1 MHSLDFHNLARWFF
15 QVKTYGPA
23 ILVTIGAALLIVSSI
38 DVAGSRCEEK
48 ECRIARRVK

>member
-1 MHSLDFHNLARWFF
+1 MHLLDFHNLARCFF
-15 QVKTYGPA
+15 QVKTYGLA

-38 DVAGSRCEEK
+38 DVAGSPCEEK

>member
-15 QVKTYGPA
+15 QVESYGPA

-38 DVAGSRCEEK
+38 DVAGSPCEKK
-48 ECRIARRVK
+48 ECSIARRVK